1 MERFRPVLL
10 QTIPLGLG
18 ELLPAH
24 ARSLLYQHLILY
36 GLLSIKV
43 FPNPPL
49 DCVGGSHMGSP
60 L

>member
-18 ELLPAH
+18 ELLTAR
-24 ARSLLYQHLILY
+24 ARSLLDQHMILD

-49 DCVGGSHMGSP
+49 DRVGGSHVGSP